1 MDDYK
6 LEPPFVGRSRELE
19 EVGRLLRD
27 GRLVTVM
34 GAGGA
39 GKTRLALEA
48 ASQIAARFTAG
59 LFTCELAPIAD
70 PTLVE
75 AAVGA
80 ALGLPPEARGDL
92 GTLTRQHLGEDT
104 ALLVVDNCEHVRA
117 QVASTLRIIIKSAP
131 GLRVLATSRER
142 LRVAG
147 ETAWMLPSL
156 SPDDALELLVRRA
169 AALDATFQV
178 GPDNR
183 AALAEICARL
193 EGLPLALELVAPRLV
208 LLPAAQV
215 AQMLDDAL
223 GVLSGSEGPARHRTM
238 RAALDWSVALLRPSA
253 RDDLWRLAV
262 FPSSFTLDAAATV
275 FDAPA
280 LEALDRLA
288 ALRDTSLLVADTA
301 AATAR
306 FRLLEPVRQY
316 AIEHL
321 AGAPDENDVRR
332 RHALHVLR
340 SAEWIG
346 ARLLGTPE
354 QGSALTAFVE
364 LLPDLRQAV
373 AWALEA
379 EPAWA
384 ARIVGHT
391 GWAWEITSRL
401 REGEALERITLDVAT
416 DMADRARLL
425 TRLLSLVNRRG
436 GTDENAIAA
445 AAIAAARAAGNPREL
460 GMVLGLGL
468 NGLTPEGAS
477 AQLDE
482 VAAIAADT
490 GDLLLH
496 GWERFFRSHM
506 SGEAGDWAGARAYM
520 EAATADA
527 RALGDPWFTVVGTEN
542 IVNACLELGD
552 NQSARRHLR
561 SMLPTL
567 IGHPDWA
574 SAPVLLGHT
583 SRLASRTG
591 RPADA
596 LRLLAVHRRLNEEI
610 GARQWHRDTAEIE
623 QVAGAELRGRSDVR
637 KYLSEGARMSLADT
651 LTLARAVV
659 EEPAQRPDR
668 RLSRREL
675 EIVGLIGGA
684 GLSNRDIA
692 DKLHLSVR
700 TVEDHVGHVL
710 GKLDLQSRVQIATWA
725 AEHSL
730 LE

>member
-1 MDDYK
+1 MGDYK

-19 EVGRLLRD
+19 EVGRLLGD

-48 ASQIAARFTAG
+48 ASRIAARFTAG
-59 LFTCELAPIAD
+59 VFTCELAPIAD
-70 PTLVE
+70 PMLVE

-80 ALGLPPEARGDL
+80 ALGFPPEVRGDL
-92 GTLTRQHLGEDT
+92 GALTRERLGEDT

-117 QVASTLRIIIKSAP
+117 QVASTLRMILKGAP

-156 SPDDALELLVRRA
+156 SPDEALELLVARA
-169 AALDATFQV
+169 AALDATFSV
-178 GPDNR
+178 GPNNR
-183 AALAEICARL
+183 AALSEICARL
-193 EGLPLALELVAPRLV
+193 DGLPLALELVAPRLL

-223 GVLSGSEGPARHRTM
+223 GVLGGGEGLARHRTM
-238 RAALDWSVALLRPSA
+238 RAALDWSAELLSPAA

-262 FPSSFTLDAAATV
+262 FPASFTLDAAATV
-275 FDAPA
+275 LDAA
-280 LEALDRLA
+280 AVAALDRLA
-288 ALRDTSLLVADTA
+288 ALRDTSLLVADTVV
-301 AATAR
+301 AR

-316 AIEHL
+316 AVEHL
-321 AGAPDENDVRR
+321 AGAPDEDDVRR

-354 QGSALTAFVE
+354 QGAALTAFVD

-373 AWALEA
+373 AWSLEA

-401 REGEALERITLDVAT
+401 REGEALERIALNVAV
-416 DMADRARLL
+416 AAEDRARLL
-425 TRLLSLVNRRG
+425 NRLESLLDRRG
-436 GTDENAIAA
+436 DAEAHSIGL
-445 AAIAAARAAGNPREL
+445 AAIASASTAGDRREL
-460 GMVLGLGL
+460 ATALCFA
-468 NGLTPEGAS
+468 TWYRPPDA
-477 AQLDE
+477 ATKLDE
-482 VAAIAADT
+482 VAAIAAET
-490 GDLLLH
+490 GDELLKSL
-496 GWERFFRSHM
+496 GPFFRAHQC
-506 SGEAGDWAGARAYM
+506 AGTGDFGGARQYL
-520 EAATADA
+520 EAATAGV
-527 RALGDPWFTVVGTEN
+527 RALGDRWLTTVTTSN
-542 IVNACLELGD
+542 LIHACLELGD
-552 NQSARRHLR
+552 NQAARRHLR
-561 SMLPTL
+561 SILPSIL
-567 IGHPDWA
+567 DHPDWA
-574 SAPVLLGHT
+574 AAPVLLFHAA
-583 SRLASRTG
+583 RLASRTG

-596 LRLLAVHRRLNEEI
+596 LRLVAAQRRVTEEI
-610 GARQWHRDTAEIE
+610 GAGHWDMKEIE
-623 QVAGAELRGRSDVR
+623 TEARAELRGRSDMQ
-637 KYLSEGARMSLADT
+637 KHESEGARMSLADAVA
-651 LTLARAVV
+651 LARAVV

-675 EIVGLIGGA
+675 EVAVLIGRD
-684 GLSNRDIA
+684 LSNREIA

-710 GKLDLQSRVQIATWA
+710 NKLDLRSRVAVATWA

-730 LE
+730 LD

>member
-1 MDDYK
+1 MGDYK
-6 LEPPFVGRSRELE
+6 LELPFVGRSHELE
-19 EVGRLLRD
+19 EVGRLLGD

-48 ASQIAARFTAG
+48 ASRIATRFTAG
-59 LFTCELAPIAD
+59 VFTCELAPIAD

-80 ALGLPPEARGDL
+80 ALGFPPEVRGDL
-92 GTLTRQHLGEDT
+92 GALTRQHLGEDT

-117 QVASTLRIIIKSAP
+117 QIASTLRMIIKAAP

-156 SPDDALELLVRRA
+156 SPDEALELLVARA
-169 AALDATFQV
+169 AALDATFSV
-178 GPDNR
+178 GSNNR
-183 AALAEICARL
+183 AALTEICARL
-193 EGLPLALELVAPRLV
+193 DGLPLALELVAPRLA

-223 GVLSGSEGPARHRTM
+223 GVLGGGEGPARHRTM
-238 RAALDWSVALLRPSA
+238 RAALDWSAELLSPAA

-262 FPSSFTLDAAATV
+262 FPASFTLDAAATV

-280 LEALDRLA
+280 VEALDRLA

-301 AATAR
+301 AAAAR

-316 AIEHL
+316 AVEHL
-321 AGAPDENDVRR
+321 AGAPDEDDVRR

-354 QGSALTAFVE
+354 QAAALKAFVD

-373 AWALEA
+373 AWSLEA

-401 REGEALERITLDVAT
+401 REGEALERIALDAA
-416 DMADRARLL
+416 MAAEDRARLL
-425 TRLLSLVNRRG
+425 NRLQSLLARRG
-436 GTDENAIAA
+436 DAEAQSIGIAVM
-445 AAIAAARAAGNPREL
+445 AAARAAGGRREL
-460 GMVLGLGL
+460 ATALCFA
-468 NGLTPEGAS
+468 TWYRPPDA
-477 AQLDE
+477 AAKLDE
-482 VAAIAADT
+482 VAAIAAET
-490 GDLLLH
+490 GDELLKSL
-496 GWERFFRSHM
+496 EPFFRAHQC
-506 SGEAGDWAGARAYM
+506 AGTGDFGAARGYL
-520 EAATADA
+520 EAATAGV
-527 RALGDPWFTVVGTEN
+527 RALGDRWLTTVTTN
-542 IVNACLELGD
+542 NLIDACLELGD
-552 NQSARRHLR
+552 NQAARRHLR
-561 SMLPTL
+561 SILPSVL
-567 IGHPDWA
+567 DHPDWA
-574 SAPVLLGHT
+574 AAPVLLSHT
-583 SRLASRTG
+583 ARLASRTG
-591 RPADA
+591 RPVDA
-596 LRLLAVHRRLNEEI
+596 LRLLGVHRRLNEEI
-610 GARQWHRDTAEIE
+610 GAGQWAGDAAEIE
-623 QVAGAELRGRSDVR
+623 RAAGAELHGRSDVQ
-637 KYLSEGARMSLADT
+637 KHVSEGARMSLADA
-651 LTLARAVV
+651 LALARAVV

-675 EIVGLIGGA
+675 EVAVLIGRD
-684 GLSNRDIA
+684 LSNREIA
-692 DKLHLSVR
+692 GKLHLSVR

-710 GKLDLQSRVQIATWA
+710 NKLDLRSRVAVATWA

-730 LE
+730 LD

>member
-1 MDDYK
+1 MGDYK

-19 EVGRLLRD
+19 EVGRLLGD

-48 ASQIAARFTAG
+48 ASRIASRFTAG
-59 LFTCELAPIAD
+59 VFTCELAPIAD
-70 PTLVE
+70 SSLVE

-80 ALGLPPEARGDL
+80 ALGFPPEVRGDL
-92 GTLTRQHLGEDT
+92 GTVTRQHLGEDT

-117 QVASTLRIIIKSAP
+117 QVASTLRVILKAVP

-156 SPDDALELLVRRA
+156 SPEEALQLLVARA
-169 AALDATFQV
+169 AALDATFSV
-178 GPDNR
+178 GPNNR

-193 EGLPLALELVAPRLV
+193 DGLPLALELVAPRLA

-223 GVLSGSEGPARHRTM
+223 GVLGGGEGPERHRTM
-238 RAALDWSVALLRPSA
+238 RAALDWSAALLSSRA

-262 FPSSFTLDAAATV
+262 FPSTFNLDAATTV
-275 FDAPA
+275 LDAPA
-280 LEALDRLA
+280 VATLDRLA
-288 ALRDTSLLVADTA
+288 ALRDASLLVADTA
-301 AATAR
+301 AEAAR

-316 AIEHL
+316 AVEHL
-321 AGAPDENDVRR
+321 AGAPEEEEVRR

-354 QGSALTAFVE
+354 QGAALTAFVE

-373 AWALEA
+373 AWSLEA

-401 REGEALERITLDVAT
+401 REGEALERIALDA
-416 DMADRARLL
+416 AIAAEDRARLL
-425 TRLLSLVNRRG
+425 NRLESLLDRRG
-436 GTDENAIAA
+436 DAEAHSIGV
-445 AAIAAARAAGNPREL
+445 AAIAAARAAGDRREL
-460 GMVLGLGL
+460 ATALCFGSWDRPPDAD
-468 NGLTPEGAS
+468 TK
-477 AQLDE
+477 LDE
-482 VAAIAADT
+482 VATIAAET
-490 GDLLLH
+490 GDALLKSL
-496 GWERFFRSHM
+496 EPFFR
-506 SGEAGDWAGARAYM
+506 ANLCLRTGDFDGAREYL
-520 EAATADA
+520 EVATAGV
-527 RALGDPWFTVVGTEN
+527 RALGDRWLTTVTTAN
-542 IVNACLELGD
+542 LIDACLELGD
-552 NQSARRHLR
+552 NQAARRHLR
-561 SMLPTL
+561 SILPSL
-567 IGHPDWA
+567 LDHPDWA
-574 SAPVLLGHT
+574 GAPVYLFHAA
-583 SRLASRTG
+583 RLASRTG
-591 RPADA
+591 RPDDA
-596 LRLLAVHRRLNEEI
+596 LRLVAAQRRVTEEI
-610 GARQWHRDTAEIE
+610 GAGHWDTTEIE
-623 QVAGAELRGRSDVR
+623 RAARAELHGRSDVQ
-637 KYLSEGARMSLADT
+637 KDMSEGARMSLADA
-651 LTLARAVV
+651 LALARAVV

-675 EIVGLIGGA
+675 EIVGLIGGP
-684 GLSNRDIA
+684 GLSNREIA
-692 DKLHLSVR
+692 GKLHLSVR

-710 GKLDLQSRVQIATWA
+710 GKLDLQSRLQIATWA